1 MMTCHAF
8 LGPASFIPMD
18 PKIGLEYFSVTTFG
32 MGLAMVGISA
42 ITRAKKTAISLN
54 YSDDVQLYLAI
65 SGKKFR

>member
-1 MMTCHAF
+1 
-8 LGPASFIPMD
+8 MD